1 MTSAAV
7 ARPRRYRMSMICRSR
22 RVKTMCVDVFM
33 CYFYN
38 RAAIHITPNP
48 GSVNRHRDR
57 HRNRPRLP
65 EAGTWPGW
73 SPAIPGGSRCQDRWP
88 GWSPAIP
95 GGSRCQDRWPGW
107 PSTGSGQGSPAI
119 PGGSRCQ
126 DRWPGC
132 PPPREALWRDLDEA
146 RRTKAGRRRIA
157 PSSKTPDLF
166 GRRVPANP

>member
-1 MTSAAV
+1 V

-65 EAGTWPGW
+65 EAGT
-73 SPAIPGGSRCQDRWP
+73 WP

-166 GRRVPANP
+166 GRRVPANPKSPTPSPEAVRAPTSRSSPS